1 MDYFS
6 VKMRSSLE
14 ENHISGHERI
24 VKASELENT
33 ISELFKRGSRKPFDF
48 LNIKIEKINS
58 TILFIK
64 KTLKIKTLNFN
75 NTREANNFAL
85 NLLQKETGINQNTL
99 QKLIKLIHTG
109 AASGKNM
116 RGAMIVNLKGE
127 RIEKDREKGIRTTMV
142 DYTNR
147 EENKEKLIKK
157 GFTERTL
164 DALALSTKNLIYPD
178 IVAEY
183 CISDEPDYLTGY
195 VATKRYYFRLTP
207 LKEKGNLFGGRIYFV
222 KNNTDIDKLYQY
234 LQNTPVLIEDIEI
247 E

>member
-24 VKASELENT
+24 VKVSELENT
-33 ISELFKRGSRKPFDF
+33 INELFKRGSRKSFDF

-58 TILFIK
+58 PILFIK

-75 NTREANNFAL
+75 NPKEANNFAL
-85 NLLQKETGINQNTL
+85 NLLQKETGINLNTL

-127 RIEKDREKGIRTTMV
+127 RLEKNREKGIRTTMV
-142 DYTNR
+142 DYINR
-147 EENKEKLIKK
+147 EKHKKKLIKK

-195 VATKRYYFRLTP
+195 VATKKYYFRLTP

-222 KNNTDIDKLYQY
+222 KNNTDIDKLYNY

-247 E
+247 G